1 MSLSRHFH
9 RSEFSCS
16 CGCGFAAVDLE
27 LVAILEDVRS
37 HFNSPVIITSGCR
50 CEKKNTDV
58 GGEKGSFHLKGMA
71 VDFKVMGVDPAEVA
85 TYLEDK
91 YSGYGIGR
99 YSTWT
104 HLDVRN
110 YTARWKRV

>member
-1 MSLSRHFH
+1 VNFH
-9 RSEFSCS
+9 RSEFACS
-16 CGCGFAAVDLE
+16 CGCGFAAADFE
-27 LVAILEDVRS
+27 IIQILEDVRH

-50 CEKKNTDV
+50 CEKKNAEV
-58 GGEKGSFHLKGMA
+58 GGERGSFHLKGMA
-71 VDFKVMGVDPAEVA
+71 VDFKVMGVPASDVA
-85 TYLEDK
+85 DYLEGK

-110 YTARWKRV
+110 YTARWNRV